1 MTSIFEG
8 IKFVKNSKG
17 VPLIFAFLVHD
28 IPKIQVKYSI
38 FRGAVPDE
46 EYKKTQN
53 LAFIREAVPRGAVP
67 VDCYC
72 TLNNI

>member
-28 IPKIQVKYSI
+28 MPKIQVKYSI
-38 FRGAVPDE
+38 FRGGAVPDE
-46 EYKKTQN
+46 EYEKTQN
-53 LAFIREAVPRGAVP
+53 LALIRGG
-67 VDCYC
+67 CS
-72 TLNNI
+72 